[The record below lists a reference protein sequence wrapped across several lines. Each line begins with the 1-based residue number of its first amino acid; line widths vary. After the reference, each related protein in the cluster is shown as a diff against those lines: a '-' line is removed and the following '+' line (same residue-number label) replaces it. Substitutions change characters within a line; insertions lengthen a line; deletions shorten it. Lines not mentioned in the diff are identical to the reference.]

1 MSTSLDLG
9 GGLMPSAQLESLL
22 SQMVQGDPEQIRQA
36 EEALTPALST
46 PAFMLDLLTRL
57 TQSQAAHVRQLAA
70 VLLRRRIG
78 SHWRKLG
85 AANTNRIKATLLQ
98 VLATEPEGAVVR
110 SVAALCASAA
120 RHAMSKGGWPELLSC
135 VLEGSRSPTTAH
147 RLVAM
152 TLIASLLESD
162 EVTEHLRPHFVLL
175 KDLLAAALQD
185 AQLDVARG
193 ALKALSAWTPALG
206 TEQDAAS
213 LLRPLVPLVLGLGA
227 RALGESD
234 SLGDDETITLDGAV
248 QPAQVCSS
256 GGIGAPDDDDDD
268 ESKVYKMAAQVHVM
282 PLLLEL
288 VATHAPSPDPARR
301 RAVLLILAVT
311 AAGCAEA
318 FAKELPRLMPVVYA
332 GCEAPE
338 PQVREAACLAI
349 GLFAQSLHPEILEHY
364 ERVLADARGE
374 VQGRACYAIEAF
386 CEHLGSDIQPF
397 LAPLLERLTTLL
409 QHTAERPTQERCV
422 SAIAAVAV
430 GAKKAFADYFDPV
443 YALMRHLLGQTA
455 SEMLPL
461 RARAMECVG
470 LMCLAVGR
478 DRCSHVLQEVAE
490 LLGEEAAPLVPPLL
504 PFLVK
509 AVEQEEVTEFSEH
522 EQARILAKL
531 GPDPDGDGDELLDD
545 DDDDEEDE
553 EGEEGGD
560 GPGIHTAMLDE
571 KAAAIHCLGA
581 CAAYGGASFAP
592 HIEAVMGPLLGC
604 ADHFHEDIILYYII
618 LYYIIAL
625 PPRQGVR
632 RRGAASAV
640 GALAL
645 LEQRHSCQEAAQD
658 LSEGGG
664 VDEEEDHD
672 EAVWEAVSELLTT
685 LPKALGERWTPHL
698 ERLLPALLPYLR
710 EAHPLSDHAL
720 AIGILAEGLN
730 HVEASGRHHLP
741 TILPHAARCASA
753 PDPTCRQNGVFCLG
767 VLGAHGGEAA
777 LAQMQPIL
785 SELQQRLS
793 AQEEDEAV
801 VRDNAVGALS
811 RIALSFGAALPLDAV
826 LRAIADRLPLTED
839 EGENAPALRCLMQL
853 LHAEETR
860 AVAAPH
866 MPALLKAIG
875 HLLAGGGD
883 GSPAADAGPRPC
895 PLDAECEAE
904 VRSFLVWAAGQSP
917 QEMQA
922 LVMDLP
928 RGREQVLAVLQAH
941 QG

>member
-1 MSTSLDLG
+1 MLSL
-9 GGLMPSAQLESLL
+9 S
-22 SQMVQGDPEQIRQA
+22 
-36 EEALTPALST
+36 
-46 PAFMLDLLTRL
+46 
-57 TQSQAAHVRQLAA
+57 
-70 VLLRRRIG
+70 
-78 SHWRKLG
+78 
-85 AANTNRIKATLLQ
+85 
-98 VLATEPEGAVVR
+98 
-110 SVAALCASAA
+110 
-120 RHAMSKGGWPELLSC
+120 
-135 VLEGSRSPTTAH
+135 
-147 RLVAM
+147 
-152 TLIASLLESD
+152 
-162 EVTEHLRPHFVLL
+162 
-175 KDLLAAALQD
+175 
-185 AQLDVARG
+185 
-193 ALKALSAWTPALG
+193 
-206 TEQDAAS
+206 
-213 LLRPLVPLVLGLGA
+213 
-227 RALGESD
+227 
-234 SLGDDETITLDGAV
+234 
-248 QPAQVCSS
+248 
-256 GGIGAPDDDDDD
+256 
-268 ESKVYKMAAQVHVM
+268 
-282 PLLLEL
+282 
-288 VATHAPSPDPARR
+288 PSPA
-301 RAVLLILAVT
+301 
-311 AAGCAEA
+311 
-318 FAKELPRLMPVVYA
+318 
-332 GCEAPE
+332 
-338 PQVREAACLAI
+338 
-349 GLFAQSLHPEILEHY
+349 
-364 ERVLADARGE
+364 
-374 VQGRACYAIEAF
+374 
-386 CEHLGSDIQPF
+386 
-397 LAPLLERLTTLL
+397 
-409 QHTAERPTQERCV
+409 
-422 SAIAAVAV
+422 
-430 GAKKAFADYFDPV
+430 
-443 YALMRHLLGQTA
+443 
-455 SEMLPL
+455 
-461 RARAMECVG
+461 
-470 LMCLAVGR
+470 
-478 DRCSHVLQEVAE
+478 
-490 LLGEEAAPLVPPLL
+490 
-504 PFLVK
+504 
-509 AVEQEEVTEFSEH
+509 
-522 EQARILAKL
+522 
-531 GPDPDGDGDELLDD
+531 
-545 DDDDEEDE
+545 
-553 EGEEGGD
+553 
-560 GPGIHTAMLDE
+560 
-571 KAAAIHCLGA
+571 
-581 CAAYGGASFAP
+581 
-592 HIEAVMGPLLGC
+592 
-604 ADHFHEDIILYYII
+604 
-618 LYYIIAL
+618 
-625 PPRQGVR
+625 
-632 RRGAASAV
+632 

-730 HVEASGRHHLP
+730 HVEASVCAPALARLPRAPPPSRLHCTLRRRCPTCRSHTTTLPQGRHHLP

-785 SELQQRLS
+785 SALQQRLS

>member
-1 MSTSLDLG
+1 M
-9 GGLMPSAQLESLL
+9 
-22 SQMVQGDPEQIRQA
+22 
-36 EEALTPALST
+36 
-46 PAFMLDLLTRL
+46 
-57 TQSQAAHVRQLAA
+57 
-70 VLLRRRIG
+70 
-78 SHWRKLG
+78 
-85 AANTNRIKATLLQ
+85 
-98 VLATEPEGAVVR
+98 
-110 SVAALCASAA
+110 
-120 RHAMSKGGWPELLSC
+120 
-135 VLEGSRSPTTAH
+135 
-147 RLVAM
+147 
-152 TLIASLLESD
+152 
-162 EVTEHLRPHFVLL
+162 
-175 KDLLAAALQD
+175 
-185 AQLDVARG
+185 
-193 ALKALSAWTPALG
+193 
-206 TEQDAAS
+206 
-213 LLRPLVPLVLGLGA
+213 
-227 RALGESD
+227 
-234 SLGDDETITLDGAV
+234 
-248 QPAQVCSS
+248 
-256 GGIGAPDDDDDD
+256 
-268 ESKVYKMAAQVHVM
+268 
-282 PLLLEL
+282 
-288 VATHAPSPDPARR
+288 
-301 RAVLLILAVT
+301 
-311 AAGCAEA
+311 
-318 FAKELPRLMPVVYA
+318 
-332 GCEAPE
+332 
-338 PQVREAACLAI
+338 
-349 GLFAQSLHPEILEHY
+349 
-364 ERVLADARGE
+364 
-374 VQGRACYAIEAF
+374 
-386 CEHLGSDIQPF
+386 
-397 LAPLLERLTTLL
+397 
-409 QHTAERPTQERCV
+409 
-422 SAIAAVAV
+422 
-430 GAKKAFADYFDPV
+430 
-443 YALMRHLLGQTA
+443 
-455 SEMLPL
+455 
-461 RARAMECVG
+461 
-470 LMCLAVGR
+470 
-478 DRCSHVLQEVAE
+478 
-490 LLGEEAAPLVPPLL
+490 
-504 PFLVK
+504 
-509 AVEQEEVTEFSEH
+509 TEFSEH
-522 EQARILAKL
+522 EQARLLAKL
-531 GPDPDGDGDELLDD
+531 GPDPDGDDDDELLDD
-545 DDDDEEDE
+545 DDEDEEDE
-553 EGEEGGD
+553 EDEEGGD

-604 ADHFHEDIILYYII
+604 ADHFHED
-618 LYYIIAL
+618 
-625 PPRQGVR
+625 V
-632 RRGAASAV
+632 RGALARTLSHLVKACAAAEPPQPWVKGEAPASSKLGKATRWLLQRSWRTLV
-640 GALAL
+640 STFKDDDDKDTVAAAAESISEIVLLLGPSVLANAPWHPASTDPLVNGALAL

-664 VDEEEDHD
+664 VDEEDDHD

-785 SELQQRLS
+785 SALQQRLS

-853 LHAEETR
+853 LHGEETR

-866 MPALLKAIG
+866 IPALLKAIG

-922 LVMDLP
+922 FVMDLP